1 MTGRRILITG
11 ASKGIGL
18 ATARRLAGLGH
29 TPIGMARSTPTE
41 FPGEFIAVDLTD
53 RAATQSA
60 LDAALAAGPIDGVL
74 NNVGM
79 IKAAVIGE
87 IDLDDFD
94 AVQDITVRSS
104 IQTVQAALPGMVE
117 RGWGRIVNIT
127 SLVSLG
133 GVPGRSAYATSK
145 ASLDLLT
152 RMWAVE
158 LATTG
163 ITVNSVAPGP
173 VSTELFQENNPPGS
187 PGEARYLSM
196 VPMQRLGTVD
206 DIAAAVC
213 FLMSDDAG
221 WITGQTLRVDGG
233 ASIGRASLM

>member
-29 TPIGMARSTPTE
+29 IPIGMARSTPTE

-145 ASLDLLT
+145 ASHDLLT
-152 RMWAVE
+152 RM
-158 LATTG
+158 
-163 ITVNSVAPGP
+163 
-173 VSTELFQENNPPGS
+173 
-187 PGEARYLSM
+187 
-196 VPMQRLGTVD
+196 
-206 DIAAAVC
+206 
-213 FLMSDDAG
+213 
-221 WITGQTLRVDGG
+221 
-233 ASIGRASLM
+233 